1 MAEKTAEKEFSPVYR
16 FCRFLGRI
24 VLHTVYPT
32 FVTGREK
39 LKGLKAPYLLL
50 GNHQHLLDP
59 VCIGCLCPLEVRF
72 LGKKELTGSAFTKW
86 FMGQLHMISIARHE
100 SDLEA
105 MRKATKEIRAGRVMG
120 IFPEGTRHQ
129 PQMME
134 TVESGAA
141 FLALREKIPMVP
153 VYIHKKFRPFH
164 RNTVRVGDPIMPESY
179 PAGGPSRENAEKLN
193 QLIKDTFYDLRRQEE
208 EKNK

>member
-1 MAEKTAEKEFSPVYR
+1 MAETNAGKEFSPVYR

-32 FVTGREK
+32 RVTGREK
-39 LKGLKAPYLLL
+39 LKGLEAPYLLL

-59 VCIGCLCPLEVRF
+59 VCIGCLCPYEVRF

-86 FMGQLHMISIARHE
+86 FMEQLHMISIARHE

-105 MRKATKEIRAGRVMG
+105 MRKATREIRAGHVMG

-134 TVESGAA
+134 TVESGAS

-164 RNTVRVGDPIMPESY
+164 RNTVRVGDPIMPDKY

-193 QLIKDTFYDLRRQEE
+193 GLIRDTFYDLRRQEE
-208 EKNK
+208 EKK

>member
-1 MAEKTAEKEFSPVYR
+1 
-16 FCRFLGRI
+16 
-24 VLHTVYPT
+24 
-32 FVTGREK
+32 
-39 LKGLKAPYLLL
+39 
-50 GNHQHLLDP
+50 
-59 VCIGCLCPLEVRF
+59 
-72 LGKKELTGSAFTKW
+72 
-86 FMGQLHMISIARHE
+86 
-100 SDLEA
+100 
-105 MRKATKEIRAGRVMG
+105 
-120 IFPEGTRHQ
+120 
-129 PQMME
+129 MME